1 MMKPTKTVQAH
12 LAPLLGFFLNAYE
25 PLRQKMPPACQRPL
39 LDVAPL
45 AFSKWYYTALAS
57 DTILS
62 PANVVG
68 NFLHGAQEDT
78 EYAYVLRPTPQE
90 DQNIPEYP
98 CEYSFSLYSY
108 STKEH
113 PLIDDLQALLDYCR
127 PARTADAEGLLLKEE
142 QAAILDQLSFKTD
155 FYLEY
160 LTRLAWMHGLL
171 VYLPAIHTKRMQP
184 SEDCDTFFSQS
195 TAEMLFQLGQTAC
208 QLASERFIASMDV
221 DSAIAAPDFFYSCLQ
236 SDKEVDCI
244 FIDFYK
250 RVDVDIEK
258 IWETPPEELNAEEH
272 SIVSSFLFTGIM
284 LEKWFLTP
292 MGAFFHFIR
301 PIAYIPIR
309 FFSLVNTLAA
319 LVLMERNLGAELFTP
334 STYYSLTPL
343 GEELF
348 ADPDIELRNRQQLRS
363 SIPYEQILSALEFK
377 LEYHAQQM
385 LMQMEIVPDVLSM
398 RVSYERDT
406 DFWKEIEC
414 TQDMALH
421 TFCMDLAATFYAEQP
436 GDYLLSVPD
445 SNGFPVDYSAKG
457 SKRSIN
463 KTDGKLLQDLPLH
476 TGMVLTLYPAAG
488 KTKALRIEIL
498 EKGKGNPFQQYP
510 RIPKQSKK
518 VVEHEK
524 FDETF

>member
-25 PLRQKMPPACQRPL
+25 PLRQKMEPVCHRPL
-39 LDVAPL
+39 LDAAPL
-45 AFSKWYYTALAS
+45 AFSKWYYTALAEE
-57 DTILS
+57 TILS
-62 PANVVG
+62 PANIIAT
-68 NFLHGAQEDT
+68 FLHGAEADT
-78 EYAYVLRPTPQE
+78 EYAYLLRPTPQE
-90 DQNIPEYP
+90 EQEALEYP

-113 PLIDDLQALLDYCR
+113 PLIDDLKALLEYCR

-142 QAAILDQLSFKTD
+142 QPAILDTLSFKAE

-171 VYLPAIHTKRMQP
+171 VSLPAIHTKRMQP
-184 SEDCDTFFSQS
+184 SEDCERFFSQS
-195 TAEMLFQLGQTAC
+195 VAEMLFQLGQTAC
-208 QLASERFIASMDV
+208 QLASDRFIASMDV

-236 SDKEVDCI
+236 SEKEVDRI

-250 RVDVDIEK
+250 RVEVDIEK
-258 IWETPPEELNAEEH
+258 IWETPPENLNAEEH

-301 PIAYIPIR
+301 PISYIPMR

-343 GEELF
+343 GKELF
-348 ADPDIELRNRQQLRS
+348 ADPDMEYKNRQQLRS

-377 LEYHAQQM
+377 LEYHKQQIM
-385 LMQMEIVPDVLSM
+385 LQMEIVPDVLSM
-398 RVSYERDT
+398 QVSHEKDA
-406 DFWKEIEC
+406 DFWKQIEFA
-414 TQDMALH
+414 QDMDLH
-421 TFCMDLAATFYAEQP
+421 TFCADLAAAFYPDPP

-445 SNGFPVDYSAKG
+445 HNGYPVEYSAKG

-463 KTDGKLLQDLPLH
+463 KTTGKLLQDLPLKA
-476 TGMVLTLYPAAG
+476 GMVLTLYPAAG
-488 KTKALRIEIL
+488 KNKALTIEIL
-498 EKGKGNPFQQYP
+498 EKGKGNPFLQYP
-510 RIPKQSKK
+510 RIPKQSRK
-518 VVEHEK
+518 VVEQEK